1 MMSAK
6 EDVLKEVG
14 KIVAKDAA
22 KQMAAEM
29 KGGDQL
35 VGAAK
40 ELNDTLNEIIAKQS
54 TVKLQVYRVDAYNPT
69 IERYVSDITNINPAL
84 LLENGLEATVKAWC
98 GGGKYRIKIQ
108 AEGIKEKTQ
117 PIEIEGEPLAPVP
130 ERMRQGLPPN
140 ALLPTGSPGQY
151 TAGPGFAGLLGFAN
165 PQPAATD
172 TAASKAMTAMESITG
187 ILLAKTLGNADER
200 RSSQESDE
208 MRVLREMVSDLKRDK
223 EMAIAQAQ
231 HQRELAELN
240 AKIEKLATVNAQ
252 PKGDDTFT
260 KILGLVA
267 TALPAVVQAKAS
279 SDLAQTQL
287 MTAMLSMNKND
298 NQGELIKAL
307 LAKPDQSD
315 QMLKVYE
322 AMGGMMG
329 TSVQLT
335 QGLINQMASL
345 QGDNRPWWQ
354 DAVLQLA
361 SSIGDIAQAA
371 MSKSETVKQIGDAEV
386 QDDDDAED
394 LDDAASA
401 AAAAAQQQLG
411 APGQPPPQLAG
422 YTGPSRKDPRFAGD
436 FFAKVFSLIEGN
448 VAAAQEIAFRV
459 WKHATSGDVEALA
472 WARDPEG
479 YTGQLLLS
487 FVQRGEMSLT
497 EDRYDAV
504 VAAMVD
510 LHDHFRSGGTP
521 EAYVAHYGIK
531 IAPPKRIQVVP
542 IVQNVVDK
550 EDKEEEDGQPDA
562 AAEPAPAPV
571 APALEAVPAVVPTPG
586 LDRLPP
592 PPGVAREAAVVPPR
606 APSPVPS
613 AAESIHEEPKA

>member
-1 MMSAK
+1 MSAK

-40 ELNDTLNEIIAKQS
+40 ELNDTLNEVIAKQS

-140 ALLPTGSPGQY
+140 ALLPSGTPGQY

-200 RSSQESDE
+200 RSSQEGDE
-208 MRVLREMVSDLKRDK
+208 MRALREMISELKREKD
-223 EMAIAQAQ
+223 MAIAQAQ

-240 AKIEKLATVNAQ
+240 AKIEKLATANARPAQ
-252 PKGDDTFT
+252 EDTFT
-260 KILGLVA
+260 KILALAA
-267 TALPAVVQAKAS
+267 TALPAIVQAKAS
-279 SDLAQTQL
+279 SDQAQTNL
-287 MTAMLSMNKND
+287 MTAMINMNKND

-307 LAKPDQSD
+307 LSKPDQSD

-371 MSKSETVKQIGDAEV
+371 MTKSETVKQTGRAEV
-386 QDDDDAED
+386 QDDDDDAAD

-411 APGQPPPQLAG
+411 TQGQPPQLAG
-422 YTGPSRKDPRFAGD
+422 YVGPSRKDPRFAGD
-436 FFAKVFSLIEGN
+436 FFAKIFSLIEGN
-448 VAAAQEIAFRV
+448 VAAQEIAFRV
-459 WKHATSGDVEALA
+459 WKHASSGDVEALS
-472 WARDPEG
+472 WVRDPEG
-479 YTGQLLLS
+479 YTGQMLLS

-497 EDRYDAV
+497 EERYDAV

-521 EAYVAHYGIK
+521 EAYVAHYGIR
-531 IAPPKRIQVVP
+531 IALPKRVQVVP
-542 IVQNVVDK
+542 VAQRTEDE
-550 EDKEEEDGQPDA
+550 EDKQEEEQEDEPAEPEPPAEPPA
-562 AAEPAPAPV
+562 AAEPA
-571 APALEAVPAVVPTPG
+571 VPTPG

-592 PPGVAREAAVVPPR
+592 PPGVVRPAPAVAER
-606 APSPVPS
+606 ASTPPVPS
-613 AAESIHEEPKA
+613 AAESIPVEPKA